1 MMKRSGLIL
10 TAFAGVALA
19 ACSTASTAN
28 VSPAPSRPHPLAVPA
43 VAPAGTEDYQSL
55 HGTYR
60 ARVPAATTTPD
71 SPSGLT
77 ARRDGRAP
85 SVAKP
90 SATPAED
97 FQSLHATYRHL
108 PR

>member
-10 TAFAGVALA
+10 TAFASVALT

-28 VSPAPSRPHPLAVPA
+28 VSPAPSRPHPLAAPA

-60 ARVPAATTTPD
+60 ARVPAATATD
-71 SPSGLT
+71 SPSRLS

-85 SVAKP
+85 SVATP
-90 SATPAED
+90 SATPTED